1 MDISPAC
8 WACGQAHDAFT
19 PCNDGSTVKRPMRLT
34 HLQLTVDDAENRA
47 IDIFRRRRR
56 RLWGR

>member
-8 WACGQAHDAFT
+8 WACGQAHDAFA
-19 PCNDGSTVKRPMRLT
+19 PCTDGSALRRPTRLT

-47 IDIFRRRRR
+47 IDIFLRRRR
-56 RLWGR
+56 RLGGR